1 MRMSAEERR
10 AQLLDATKAV
20 VGEQG
25 FHGVSIDAVASGRGQ
40 QTIVY
45 AHFGDLGG
53 LLQAMLERESESA
66 LRQLA
71 EVLPTQLE
79 AESSREAL
87 LSALR
92 AYLEVVRADPV
103 TWRLVLMPPE
113 GAPQLLRDQITSGR
127 DAVIDVLA
135 TAVERGASPGPVS
148 PDPELTAGCSP
159 RSPTSR
165 RGCCSHIRGASRS
178 QAHQPCGLAARSAR
192 RLSMN
197 RQGKGPPKRAVSWG
211 GLRMGEK
218 KRYETR
224 RMRRN
229 EALR

>member
-1 MRMSAEERR
+1 MAVTSDTRMRMSAEERR

-20 VGEQG
+20 VGEHG
-25 FHGVSIDAVASGRGQ
+25 FHGASIDAVAKRAGVSRP
-40 QTIVY
+40 IVY

-53 LLQAMLERESESA
+53 LLEAMLERESESA

-135 TAVERGASPGPVS
+135 AAVEQGASPGPVS
-148 PDPELTAGCSP
+148 PDPELTARMLSA
-159 RSPTSR
+159 
-165 RGCCSHIRGASRS
+165 IADE
-178 QAHQPCGLAARSAR
+178 SAR
-192 RLSMN
+192 LLLTHPRRFSIDRLTGHAGWLLD
-197 RQGKGPPKRAVSWG
+197 QLGA
-211 GLRMGEK
+211 
-218 KRYETR
+218 
-224 RMRRN
+224 
-229 EALR
+229 

>member
-1 MRMSAEERR
+1 MAVTSDTRMRMSAEERR
-10 AQLLDATKAV
+10 VQLLDASKAV

-25 FHGVSIDAVASGRGQ
+25 FHGVSIDAVAKRAGVSRP
-40 QTIVY
+40 IVY

-53 LLQAMLERESESA
+53 LLEAMLERESESA

-135 TAVERGASPGPVS
+135 TAVEQGASPGPVS
-148 PDPELTAGCSP
+148 PDPELTARMLSA
-159 RSPTSR
+159 
-165 RGCCSHIRGASRS
+165 IADE
-178 QAHQPCGLAARSAR
+178 SAR
-192 RLSMN
+192 LLLTHPRRFSIDRLTSHAGWLLD
-197 RQGKGPPKRAVSWG
+197 QLGP
-211 GLRMGEK
+211 
-218 KRYETR
+218 
-224 RMRRN
+224 
-229 EALR
+229 

>member
-1 MRMSAEERR
+1 MAVRSDTRTRLSAEQRR
-10 AQLLDATKAV
+10 EQLLDATKAV

-25 FHGVSIDAVASGRGQ
+25 FHGVSIDAVAKRAGVSRP
-40 QTIVY
+40 IVY

-53 LLQAMLERESESA
+53 LLEAMLERESESA

-79 AESSREAL
+79 SQNSREAL

-113 GAPQLLRDQITSGR
+113 GAPQLLRDQINRGR

-135 TAVERGASPGPVS
+135 AAVEQGASPGPGS
-148 PDPELTAGCSP
+148 PDPELTARMLS
-159 RSPTSR
+159 
-165 RGCCSHIRGASRS
+165 AV
-178 QAHQPCGLAARSAR
+178 ADESAR
-192 RLSMN
+192 LLLTQPRRFSIGRLTSHAGWLLD
-197 RQGKGPPKRAVSWG
+197 QLDG
-211 GLRMGEK
+211 
-218 KRYETR
+218 
-224 RMRRN
+224 
-229 EALR
+229 